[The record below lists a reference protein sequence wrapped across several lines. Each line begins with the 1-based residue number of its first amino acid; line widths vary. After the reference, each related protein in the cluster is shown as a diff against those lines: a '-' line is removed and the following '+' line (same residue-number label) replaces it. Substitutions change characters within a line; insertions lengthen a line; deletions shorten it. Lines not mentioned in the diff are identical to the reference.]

1 MPVVS
6 MKELLEAGVHFGH
19 QTRRWNPKMKRFI
32 FTERGGIYIIDLTQ
46 TQELLD
52 EAYNFAKAIAE
63 RNGSVLFVGTK
74 KQAQDAV
81 RDEAR
86 RVGMPYVNNRWLGGL
101 LTNWRTISD
110 RIQRLHELRALK
122 TEAQLDLLPAKERI
136 SMEAELEKLESNL
149 GGVADMRRQPDA
161 IFIVDLRKEQL
172 AVREAKRLNL
182 PVIALVD
189 TNCDPD
195 EADYV
200 IPGNDD
206 AIRSCHLVIKALA
219 DGIEAGKRKVTPAE
233 LQGARNGKAEA
244 ERRARACNRARARG
258 SGGARGS
265 VSRGTGSRGTGSRR
279 GRDDERGDRRMT
291 EITAAMVKELRDATS
306 AGMMECKRA
315 LQETDGDFD
324 DAVKLLREKGMASAA
339 KRADRATSEG
349 KVGVM
354 VRDNVG
360 AIAALGCET
369 EPVSN
374 NDDFLAYA
382 EKVLRTVFDGGDPAS
397 LEDERV
403 ALAAK
408 LGENIQVA
416 GAKRM
421 EAGAGEDLTFYV
433 HSPANKV
440 GALVRTKGG
449 DPAAA
454 RSLALHL
461 TFARP
466 TYGERSEIPQA
477 LVDAEREILSKSEEV
492 LSKPENVREKIVDGQ
507 LNKRFFGESV
517 LTEQT
522 WYRADEAT
530 GTVAQYLAEHGIE
543 LLDYAWYAVS

>member
-1 MPVVS
+1 
-6 MKELLEAGVHFGH
+6 
-19 QTRRWNPKMKRFI
+19 
-32 FTERGGIYIIDLTQ
+32 
-46 TQELLD
+46 
-52 EAYNFAKAIAE
+52 
-63 RNGSVLFVGTK
+63 
-74 KQAQDAV
+74 
-81 RDEAR
+81 
-86 RVGMPYVNNRWLGGL
+86 
-101 LTNWRTISD
+101 
-110 RIQRLHELRALK
+110 
-122 TEAQLDLLPAKERI
+122 
-136 SMEAELEKLESNL
+136 
-149 GGVADMRRQPDA
+149 
-161 IFIVDLRKEQL
+161 
-172 AVREAKRLNL
+172 
-182 PVIALVD
+182 
-189 TNCDPD
+189 
-195 EADYV
+195 
-200 IPGNDD
+200 
-206 AIRSCHLVIKALA
+206 
-219 DGIEAGKRKVTPAE
+219 
-233 LQGARNGKAEA
+233 
-244 ERRARACNRARARG
+244 
-258 SGGARGS
+258 
-265 VSRGTGSRGTGSRR
+265 
-279 GRDDERGDRRMT
+279 MT

-315 LQETDGDFD
+315 LQETGGDFD

-354 VRDNVG
+354 VRDSVG

-382 EKVLRTVFDGGDPAS
+382 EKVLRTVFEGGDPAS

-416 GAKRM
+416 GAKHM
-421 EAGAGEDLTFYV
+421 EAGADEHLTFYV

-466 TYGERSEIPQA
+466 TYGSRDEVPQE

-492 LSKPENVREKIVDGQ
+492 LSKPENVREKIVEGQ

-517 LTEQT
+517 LREQT

-530 GTVAQYLAEHGIE
+530 GTVAQYLSQHGIE